1 MLSRTNSSTTSG
13 AYSTR
18 GFHNLHEDLYQMVEI
33 SKVILVVS
41 FIFTFTCSFGQ
52 QLING
57 RIIDENSKPMPY
69 ANVILINQVD
79 STFILGTVTNTDGTF
94 SMQTMRPNGLLK
106 ISYLGYETKYVNFN
120 NSSIG
125 EIKMEPDAMVIKD
138 VVVKGRQNPMSIEN
152 GTFTLNVSKTFLKNQ
167 PDIFSVLGF
176 LPFVESSQ
184 DKISV
189 FAAGSTLYIINGREV
204 KSMMEIENLRPDM
217 IKSITLD
224 MHPSAQYASK
234 YGSVISVTTI
244 TK

>member
-125 EIKMEPDAMVIKD
+125 EIKMEPTLWLLK
-138 VVVKGRQNPMSIEN
+138 MS
-152 GTFTLNVSKTFLKNQ
+152 LLK
-167 PDIFSVLGF
+167 V
-176 LPFVESSQ
+176 
-184 DKISV
+184 DKI
-189 FAAGSTLYIINGREV
+189 
-204 KSMMEIENLRPDM
+204 
-217 IKSITLD
+217 
-224 MHPSAQYASK
+224 HCQ
-234 YGSVISVTTI
+234 
-244 TK
+244 